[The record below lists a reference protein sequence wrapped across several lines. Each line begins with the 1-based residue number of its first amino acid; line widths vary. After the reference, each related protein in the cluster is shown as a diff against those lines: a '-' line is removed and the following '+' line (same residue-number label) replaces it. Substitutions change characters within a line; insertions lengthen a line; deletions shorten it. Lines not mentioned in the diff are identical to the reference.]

1 MAGPSLSKL
10 ERERISQAAALAASG
25 SKVQWR
31 NVGRR
36 VSYVIAGRDHLVLTS
51 GSDRVH
57 ALLVKQVGEFYE
69 VAHVEALRAATQE
82 TEGNTAGRVEGLEVH
97 GVAGDSAPVSAGA
110 GADDDTPRPKVRR
123 RKERP
128 AHNPVAAE
136 PSPDPVGR

>member
-1 MAGPSLSKL
+1 MIGPSLSKL
-10 ERERISQAAALAASG
+10 ERERIGQAAAFAASG
-25 SKVQWR
+25 HKVQWR

-69 VAHVEALRAATQE
+69 VAHAEALRTQE

-110 GADDDTPRPKVRR
+110 GEGDDTPRPKVRR